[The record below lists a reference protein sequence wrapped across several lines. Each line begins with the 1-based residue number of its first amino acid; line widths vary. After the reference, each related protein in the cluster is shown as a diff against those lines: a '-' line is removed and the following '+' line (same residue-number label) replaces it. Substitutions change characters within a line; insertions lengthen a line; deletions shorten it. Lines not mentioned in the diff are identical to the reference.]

1 MAITI
6 VSDKISDGL
15 KAELERGR
23 KPNLCIKLAN
33 GCRVGLPYA
42 FFRYPSPPGNLSQ
55 GDWPRLLSSANVQK
69 VSTMSSTYF
78 CEAEPDCND
87 PQRMVN
93 YRPNVV
99 AKSIDQA
106 LAYGGPCEPCQQTGG
121 FPRPKNIVEQL
132 VEGLYT
138 LATTNPAILACLMVG
153 GPGCP
158 ILSVLQ
164 QLGVSWDAI
173 RAVWAGASVSEIS
186 RQISTAC
193 QALNIRPENCPTYLA
208 QLIWN
213 EINKKMGPV
222 TGPGQPPIKTPIQ
235 PPPVSQD
242 SIAIYV
248 NKTLVAVVP
257 AARNSDGSY
266 SVSASLPI
274 VGDISFS
281 VNFSTCALYINASQG
296 YLQVGLYAGVPSG
309 SNACSYTVSN
319 YNIELKLI
327 RSGQRPPEKSNGWGG
342 QIKEEDWIIIGV
354 LALAAIAAFVLISR

>member
-1 MAITI
+1 MGITI
-6 VSDKISDGL
+6 VSDKISSGL
-15 KAELERGR
+15 KSELEKGR
-23 KPNLCIKLAN
+23 KPSLCIKLAN

-42 FFRYPSPPGNLSQ
+42 FFRYPSQPGNLTQ
-55 GDWPRLLSSANVQK
+55 GDWPKLLSSANVQK
-69 VSTMSSTYF
+69 VFTMSSTYF
-78 CEAEPDCND
+78 CEAEPDCSN
-87 PQRMVN
+87 PQKLVN

-99 AKSIDQA
+99 AKSLDQA

-138 LATTNPAILACLMVG
+138 LATTNPAIIACLMVS

-158 ILSVLQ
+158 IISVLQ
-164 QLGVSWDAI
+164 QLGISWDSI
-173 RAVWAGASVSEIS
+173 KDTWEDKSVAEIS
-186 RQISTAC
+186 KQISQAC
-193 QALNIRPENCPTYLA
+193 QALNIRPENCPTYIA

-213 EINKKMGPV
+213 DINKKMGP
-222 TGPGQPPIKTPIQ
+222 GPGPGPGLPPVQ

-248 NKTLVAVVP
+248 NKALVAVVP
-257 AARNSDGSY
+257 AAKNSDGSY
-266 SVSASLPI
+266 SVSAQLPI

-281 VNFSTCALYINASQG
+281 VNFSTCTLYINASQG

-327 RSGQRPPEKSNGWGG
+327 RAGQRPPGKNNGGNG
-342 QIKEEDWIIIGV
+342 ETKQEDWIIIGV
-354 LALAAIAAFVLISR
+354 LALAAIAAFVLLSR